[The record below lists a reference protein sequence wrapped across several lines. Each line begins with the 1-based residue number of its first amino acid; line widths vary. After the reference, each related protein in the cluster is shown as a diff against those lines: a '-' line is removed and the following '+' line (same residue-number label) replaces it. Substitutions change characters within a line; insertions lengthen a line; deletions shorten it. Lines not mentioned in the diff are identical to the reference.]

1 MQARSSL
8 LLGLLFG
15 MCGSAGAAE
24 VEEEA
29 PASPFTATYRLAPE
43 GSRADTG
50 RLFAN
55 RQTDT
60 PARLLRQELELRGQ
74 GSVAGN
80 TANLQTTLREDLR
93 HGSRPETHGIVNQAY
108 VDTPSRDG
116 HAFTFGK
123 KSVPWG
129 VGFGFRPLDVV
140 QRENRRQLNPPALV
154 GIPQAAWEIT
164 TASTALTLLWQN
176 PGQRWQAEAE
186 RLASPERDGALA
198 AHLYQLD
205 GDTDWHAVARYS
217 DRYRLEAG
225 AGFSTIS
232 GDNWVWHGAL
242 LRQQRQQNWSHA
254 LLAAG
259 MPLLDVA
266 SPLRASTGGGANRAV
281 AGVQW
286 TADELS
292 LLLEGWY
299 DGSAPSRREWQAL
312 SALTAQQKALAL
324 AGLASPAAVDGN
336 VGWSSQLLNRPN
348 LHRDNLLLRLAWDRD
363 QRWQAVGELLYHPAD
378 GGRLY
383 TLSGSYKGDRQQLTL
398 GWRTAAG
405 AQDSMLRQT
414 PLGHALWLEWRL
426 ALR

>member
-1 MQARSSL
+1 MPRIFALTL
-8 LLGLLFG
+8 LLLTLPPALADGTD
-15 MCGSAGAAE
+15 SN
-24 VEEEA
+24 A
-29 PASPFTATYRLAPE
+29 PAFPLTATYRLAPE
-43 GSRADTG
+43 WQQADRQRGYANAHTDNGQG
-50 RLFAN
+50 R
-55 RQTDT
+55 
-60 PARLLRQELELRGQ
+60 LRQELELRSQGTGPGGSWNGQ
-74 GSVAGN
+74 F
-80 TANLQTTLREDLR
+80 TLRQDR
-93 HGSRPETHGIVNQAY
+93 RPDSHSEHHGIVNQAY
-108 VDTPSRDG
+108 LDTPSQDG
-116 HAFTFGK
+116 HAFTLGK

-154 GIPQAAWEIT
+154 GIPQAAWDIT

-205 GDTDWHAVARYS
+205 GNTDWHAVARYS

-225 AGFSTIS
+225 AGFSTVH

-242 LRQQRQQNWSHA
+242 LRQQRQQNPVNS
-254 LLAAG
+254 LLAPG
-259 MPLLDVA
+259 MPPLDIA
-266 SPLRASTGGGANRAV
+266 SPIRTRTGGGANRAV

-286 TADELS
+286 TKDELS

-299 DGSAPSRREWQAL
+299 DGSAPSRRDWQAL
-312 SALTAQQKALAL
+312 SALTAQQKALAV

-363 QRWQAVGELLYHPAD
+363 QRWQTVGELLYHPAD

-383 TLSGSYKGDRQQLTL
+383 TLSGSYKGDRQQITL
-398 GWRTAAG
+398 GWRSAAG
-405 AQDSMLRQT
+405 PQDAMLRQP
-414 PLGHALWLEWRL
+414 PLGRAVWLEWRL